1 MPATRLRIVLV
12 TYMLLFIIMEGA
24 KPVMSKKGEKKKT
37 KARVNV
43 LEKKVEEMKNLLK
56 CKRQTKLLTK
66 AVNELKAPVQPGK
79 LTAPITTTSLAKDQ
93 GLDELL
99 KKLDNGGGLDALV
112 SCGDLDDLPPS
123 FDSTIPPAGQ
133 AQGDTTRVDLNPH
146 VYLGKS
152 NAGKEEKPLLIP
164 GFVDVYS
171 GSNEPEE
178 QELGSSGGAQ
188 VIVRAFKKKTPA
200 LDTITLSQSM
210 GASVKILNVLLE
222 RQNMNVRAI
231 QDYLAYI
238 VKVSELIEEHTW
250 QSVILYDNEY
260 RKLQH
265 RHGFRWGSD
274 SQHLHT
280 RFLKKRQGSSF
291 SNTTPPAGA
300 RANKSSTDQPSVKT
314 EETVEM
320 RGTLKLTKNV
330 QRRVPATPS
339 GRTVICGM
347 RGKQQN
353 NRLVMS
359 ATAKFASK

>member
-1 MPATRLRIVLV
+1 MTAEFEFSQWCESNGLSPKTASILKDQDLDVAEAAK
-12 TYMLLFIIMEGA
+12 LLSTNDIAELGLT
-24 KPVMSKKGEKKKT
+24 KG
-37 KARVNV
+37 
-43 LEKKVEEMKNLLK
+43 
-56 CKRQTKLLTK
+56 QTKLLTK

-112 SCGDLDDLPPS
+112 SCGGLDDLPPS

-146 VYLGKS
+146 VYLGKP

-164 GFVDVYS
+164 DFVDVYS
-171 GSNEPEE
+171 GSNAPEE
-178 QELGSSGGAQ
+178 QEIGSSGGAQ

-200 LDTITLSQSM
+200 LDTITLSQWM

-300 RANKSSTDQPSVKT
+300 RANKSSTDQPIC
-314 EETVEM
+314 
-320 RGTLKLTKNV
+320 KLYNSPTGCHWPRCKF
-330 QRRVPATPS
+330 QHICITPGCGKKHPEYTHYYGS
-339 GRTVICGM
+339 QTSAFLPDGR
-347 RGKQQN
+347 N
-353 NRLVMS
+353 
-359 ATAKFASK
+359 